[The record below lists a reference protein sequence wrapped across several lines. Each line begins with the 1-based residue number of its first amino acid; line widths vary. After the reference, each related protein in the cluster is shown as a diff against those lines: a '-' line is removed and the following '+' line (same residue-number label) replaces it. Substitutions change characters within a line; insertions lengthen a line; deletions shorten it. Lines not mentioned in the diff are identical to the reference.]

1 MVDNTSQIN
10 QELAKKI
17 ARALEA
23 VGTTAEGYAKE
34 LCPVDTGRLRD
45 SITYSVDDDAV
56 YLGSD
61 VEYAPYVEFG
71 TYKQKPQPFMGPAM
85 QDHLDEYKA
94 ILEDFL
100 QTE

>member
-1 MVDNTSQIN
+1 MVDNTSQIKE
-10 QELAKKI
+10 ELDKKI

-23 VGTTAEGYAKE
+23 VGAAAETYAKE
-34 LCPVDTGRLRD
+34 LCPVDTGHLRD
-45 SITYSVDDDAV
+45 SITHSVDDNTV

-100 QTE
+100 KTE

>member
-1 MVDNTSQIN
+1 MVDNTSQIKE
-10 QELAKKI
+10 ELAKKI

-23 VGTTAEGYAKE
+23 VGATAEAYAKE

>member
-1 MVDNTSQIN
+1 MVDNMSQIKA
-10 QELAKKI
+10 ELDKKI

-23 VGTTAEGYAKE
+23 VGATAEGYAKE

-45 SITYSVDDDAV
+45 SITYSVDDNTV

-71 TYKQKPQPFMGPAM
+71 THKQKPQPFMSPAI

>member
-1 MVDNTSQIN
+1 MVDNMSQIN

-23 VGTTAEGYAKE
+23 VGATAEAYAKE

-45 SITYSVDDDAV
+45 SITYSVNDNTV

-71 TYKQKPQPFMGPAM
+71 THKQKPQPFMSPAM

-100 QTE
+100 QSD

>member
-1 MVDNTSQIN
+1 MVDNTSQIKE
-10 QELAKKI
+10 ELDKKI

-23 VGTTAEGYAKE
+23 VGAAAETYAKE
-34 LCPVDTGRLRD
+34 LCPVDTGHLRD
-45 SITYSVDDDAV
+45 SITHSVDDDTV

-85 QDHLDEYKA
+85 QDHLDEYKS

>member
-1 MVDNTSQIN
+1 V
-10 QELAKKI
+10 A
-17 ARALEA
+17 
-23 VGTTAEGYAKE
+23 TAEAYTKE
-34 LCPVDTGRLRD
+34 LCPVYTGRLRD
-45 SITYSVDDDAV
+45 SITYSVDDNTV

>member
-1 MVDNTSQIN
+1 MVDNTSQIKE
-10 QELAKKI
+10 ELDKKI

-23 VGTTAEGYAKE
+23 VGAAAETYAKE
-34 LCPVDTGRLRD
+34 LCPVDTGHLRD
-45 SITYSVDDDAV
+45 SITHSVDDNAV

-85 QDHLDEYKA
+85 QDHLDEYKS
-94 ILEDFL
+94 ILENALKSD
-100 QTE
+100 

>member
-1 MVDNTSQIN
+1 MVDNTSQIKE
-10 QELAKKI
+10 ELDKKI

-23 VGTTAEGYAKE
+23 VGAAAETYAKE
-34 LCPVDTGRLRD
+34 LCPVDTGHLRD
-45 SITYSVDDDAV
+45 SITHSVDDNTV
-56 YLGSD
+56 YLSSD